1 MLLKGKI
8 FTDNITVVDLADGE
22 KAAGRVL
29 KNAFR
34 VNNVTKNKWQA
45 LIVARN

>member
-1 MLLKGKI
+1 MFKGKI
-8 FTDNITVVDLADGE
+8 FTDNITVEDLPDGE

-34 VNNVTKNKWQA
+34 IYNKDKEKW
-45 LIVARN
+45 